1 MSRRGRRGFT
11 LVEILAAVVVLGL
24 AATALLQVLRLAG
37 RGPGRQAAHQSATDR
52 LAALPATAV
61 AKALDAPGGAIPG
74 APGVAATLVADDR
87 QAALPDLRL
96 GWVELAAG
104 DGQEGGPRVLRLVR
118 LAEGAR

>member
-1 MSRRGRRGFT
+1 MSRCGRRGFT

-37 RGPGRQAAHQSATDR
+37 RGPGRQAAHQSGSDR
-52 LAALPATAV
+52 LAALPPATV
-61 AKALDAPGGAIPG
+61 AKALEAPGGAVPG
-74 APGVAATLVADDR
+74 AQGMTATLVAEDR

-96 GWVELAAG
+96 GLVELAAG

-118 LAEGAR
+118 LAEAAR

>member
-1 MSRRGRRGFT
+1 MSLRGLRGFT

-37 RGPGRQAAHQSATDR
+37 RGPGRQATHQSASDR
-52 LAALPATAV
+52 LAALPAATV
-61 AKALDAPGGAIPG
+61 AKALA
-74 APGVAATLVADDR
+74 APGVPGLTATLVADDR

-96 GWVELAAG
+96 GLVELAAG

-118 LAEGAR
+118 LAEAAR